1 MKKVITILLAV
12 LLCFAVAS
20 CDEEKANERDLAVSE
35 EGIFGCFVA
44 ENGIYHIE
52 GENMYFA
59 DFETGYDVVLC
70 NKPGCMHLPYNQE
83 TNPLPTCDS
92 VSMHGEQLF
101 DVVVYKG
108 ALYWVTNDFADSKL
122 CIYKSELD
130 GSLKR
135 LIATEKGFYLSSIS
149 TPTVCTGD
157 RLYYVGTDVTAVA
170 ENEGMENQR
179 TEKLICFDLLN
190 GETKV
195 LFEKQN
201 QDGVRMFMNFFA
213 DEEKLYYT
221 IDDGEYGYEETELSN
236 GDIISMLKLQKQKYD
251 LYALDLMTQEQELLH
266 SSQEE
271 GVYVTALGLS
281 DSQGM
286 IFYNKY
292 DIYDSEGKMIYED
305 GGFAYVA
312 GDKLLTRKYENNDL
326 SINVVDIPSG
336 EIENSF
342 KISSSNIQADTEK
355 YIIVINMQSN
365 KKVFWLCEKKDFYSG
380 NVIWKEI
387 KDM

>member
-1 MKKVITILLAV
+1 
-12 LLCFAVAS
+12 
-20 CDEEKANERDLAVSE
+20 
-35 EGIFGCFVA
+35 
-44 ENGIYHIE
+44 
-52 GENMYFA
+52 
-59 DFETGYDVVLC
+59 
-70 NKPGCMHLPYNQE
+70 
-83 TNPLPTCDS
+83 
-92 VSMHGEQLF
+92 
-101 DVVVYKG
+101 
-108 ALYWVTNDFADSKL
+108 
-122 CIYKSELD
+122 
-130 GSLKR
+130 
-135 LIATEKGFYLSSIS
+135 
-149 TPTVCTGD
+149 
-157 RLYYVGTDVTAVA
+157 
-170 ENEGMENQR
+170 
-179 TEKLICFDLLN
+179 
-190 GETKV
+190 
-195 LFEKQN
+195 
-201 QDGVRMFMNFFA
+201 
-213 DEEKLYYT
+213 
-221 IDDGEYGYEETELSN
+221 
-236 GDIISMLKLQKQKYD
+236 MLKLQKQKYD
-251 LYALDLMTQEQELLH
+251 LYALDLMTQEQELLY

-286 IFYNKY
+286 IFYKSLWDKY